1 MEAYLACSSSCCT
14 VASMYQW
21 RAVPDGMTITVG
33 PTIPVVSSI
42 KSELCDNQHY
52 MDHFLLKE
60 EAAKQAYVQS
70 ADMWVYF
77 PVHWEGMLLLLSDRH
92 GNKNA
97 LLHTI
102 IQLSFPSLLIMA
114 ILIILLL
121 YISVITCN
129 VLCETDDLN
138 VRWLIVLGTH
148 VTREL
153 CCCWSNVLLKALLV
167 LSLINY

>member
-1 MEAYLACSSSCCT
+1 
-14 VASMYQW
+14 
-21 RAVPDGMTITVG
+21 
-33 PTIPVVSSI
+33 
-42 KSELCDNQHY
+42 
-52 MDHFLLKE
+52 
-60 EAAKQAYVQS
+60 
-70 ADMWVYF
+70 
-77 PVHWEGMLLLLSDRH
+77 
-92 GNKNA
+92 
-97 LLHTI
+97 
-102 IQLSFPSLLIMA
+102 MA